1 MKKILYFCLC
11 FLFFF
16 SNNALSQESPDT
28 RESIHLTFKVLGWQP
43 KDTVG
48 IKYPGRVSKERIQ
61 GDLSALAQAHGWRYF
76 ENALE
81 IAYEKGNKVAW
92 QGGVLSEKQHLAAHF
107 TLNFQKL
114 REQFQDAESIIID
127 IIGKNG
133 FTYQGTFSF
142 YADINKNTNL
152 LARNWQEQFSF
163 HKSWIGIS
171 NYRIRYILHPMHHP
185 ESLTFPMLRATASF
199 SKTWMLKTIPF
210 LIFLTF
216 IPSTILYLFIQQGV
230 SQNETGKIRLS
241 PAKSII
247 INMLFP
253 LMVWVVTVIGCA
265 DVLTTLT
272 QNRILGGI
280 LGIATVP
287 ILSYVIFLFVLHR
300 YEKNERNT
308 TWSFQENF
316 LTNLRMII
324 LGAPTLL
331 LPFCYFGTQKIFPQ
345 LPFLLFLVLLLGQY
359 ALLTALFGCVIP
371 FVMSWIWKG
380 SPLEDGALR
389 QRLQQLAHN
398 AGVVY
403 RDIILLRTQSSK
415 LANAWVAGI
424 LPQWRSVFLTDYLL
438 EHLTLEE
445 IETIFAHE
453 LGHIKHRHLLKQ
465 VAWIVLGFGGQ
476 LLLIHLSLLL
486 FDSLPTLPAWLY
498 WLLFVGVNLGVILL
512 VVQLGLMR
520 FWRGMEFEAD
530 AYAVALT
537 QQPAVFLQ
545 ALRKLIELNDAPEDL
560 DTFNEMLST
569 HPNFTART
577 EAIENLEC
585 RGLSDGRRVSGT
597 KNQLTIID

>member
-1 MKKILYFCLC
+1 MKKISIFFLC
-11 FLFFF
+11 FLLFF
-16 SNNALSQESPDT
+16 SNSSLSQERLDIG
-28 RESIHLTFKVLGWQP
+28 ESIHLTFKVLGWQP

-114 REQFQDAESIIID
+114 REQFQDADSIIID

-133 FTYQGTFSF
+133 FTYRDAFTPVEAMNNGVELQNQKRHSEFT
-142 YADINKNTNL
+142 
-152 LARNWQEQFSF
+152 F
-163 HKSWIGIS
+163 HKSWSGMAT
-171 NYRIRYILHPMHHP
+171 YRIRYTLHLSQLSAKVILPTLKA
-185 ESLTFPMLRATASF
+185 ETLF
-199 SKTWMLKTIPF
+199 SKTWFFKISPL
-210 LIFLTF
+210 LILLILLPGVT
-216 IPSTILYLFIQQGV
+216 LYLFIRQGQ
-230 SQNETGKIRLS
+230 SRDERGKLKNS
-241 PAKSII
+241 P
-247 INMLFP
+247 L
-253 LMVWVVTVIGCA
+253 
-265 DVLTTLT
+265 
-272 QNRILGGI
+272 QGGI
-280 LGIATVP
+280 LSFEIHLGMAIALHLGCAEVCSALMRNA
-287 ILSYVIFLFVLHR
+287 ILGVIFGVFPVGLASGLIIFLIVHH
-300 YEKNERNT
+300 YEKDARGT
-308 TWSFQENF
+308 TWSFRENF
-316 LTNLRMII
+316 LTNLRMMV
-324 LGAPTLL
+324 LGAPALL
-331 LPFCYFGTQKIFPQ
+331 LPFCFFATQKASPH
-345 LPFLLFLVLLLGQY
+345 LPFFVFGLLLLAQY
-359 ALLTALFGCVIP
+359 ALLTALFACVIP
-371 FVMSWIWKG
+371 FALGWVWKG
-380 SPLEDGALR
+380 KPLEDSTLR
-389 QRLQQLAHN
+389 QRLHQLADK

-486 FDSLPTLPAWLY
+486 FDSLPMLPAWLY

-545 ALRKLIELNDAPEDL
+545 GLRKLIELNDAPEDL

-569 HPNFTART
+569 HPNFVARA
-577 EAIENLEC
+577 EAIENL
-585 RGLSDGRRVSGT
+585 
-597 KNQLTIID
+597 